1 MLLQWHGIDTT
12 NIKTNAKRLKKWL
25 KLKDTAPPSVP
36 KWTLKDEAEIAKLE
50 SPDIHM
56 IVNPACY
63 EAWREDDWVE
73 KEEKEYGHLL
83 EGPQQSEGRGRWDM
97 GLSAENRRRKETVER
112 WI

>member
-63 EAWREDDWVE
+63 EAWREDDWLE
-73 KEEKEYGHLL
+73 KEEHEYGHLL
-83 EGPQQSEGRGRWDM
+83 
-97 GLSAENRRRKETVER
+97 
-112 WI
+112 